1 MYELCGFVTRSI
13 GIDSLWKRNNGWGR
27 SGENLVLLLLLLIP
41 TVGHQAKSLLQRR
54 QTKFNLS
61 GASTIRFDF
70 DEELHAARN
79 SSKTER
85 SVERSVHD
93 KLRPEG
99 GHKSECTCDPD
110 CLHDVEDAKVACG
123 KARLVQSRK

>member
-1 MYELCGFVTRSI
+1 MVGCMRLCGFVTRSI

-93 KLRPEG
+93 KLRPKAIPYRSYTNVK
-99 GHKSECTCDPD
+99 HILDF
-110 CLHDVEDAKVACG
+110 VA
-123 KARLVQSRK
+123 S